1 MFSLHQIL
9 TRYWGF
15 SSFRPLQE
23 EIIQSVLSDQDTLAL
38 LPTGGGKSIC
48 YQLPAL
54 AKEGMCLVISPLIS
68 LMKDQVDNLKSKG
81 IPAAA
86 IYSGMHPNE
95 QERILSNARFGALK
109 LLYISPERL
118 STERIRELVKKTHI
132 SLLAVDEAH
141 CISQWGY
148 DFRPPYLKIADIRP
162 FIPGTPVLALTATAT
177 PRVIT
182 DIQAKLGFRPPH
194 LIRQSFERKN
204 LTYVVVKEEDKPG
217 RLLKILGRIRGSGI
231 IYVRN
236 RRESKLIA
244 EFLKKNRIT
253 AEFYHA
259 GLVQKVRDQRQN
271 AWLKEETRIMVATN
285 AFGMGIDKPN
295 VRIVIHMD
303 LPDCIEAYFQ
313 EAGRA
318 GRDEKQAYAILLYE
332 KSDILDAR
340 SNLAAAFP
348 EIKTIR
354 NVYQALGNYFQI
366 PAGSGK
372 DSVFDFDITDF
383 SERYKFT
390 TVVAYNSLR
399 FLEKEG
405 YILLSDAIHRPSRI
419 FIRADKESLYRLQV
433 ENEFYDRLLK
443 VILRSYTGV
452 MTEFVSFHEAELA
465 RRAGITTAALTD
477 HLNRLEKLGILD
489 FLPSSDKPQIT
500 YLDERLDGK
509 DISIS
514 RENYHD
520 RMKEAST
527 RLEAMVDY
535 AESLSVCRSQ
545 LLLGYFGETESKR
558 CGKCDICLER
568 NKLSLNEMEYDEIVS
583 KIMPLLEAGPSDING
598 LVKAA
603 YPIHEDKVIMAIRWL
618 IDNGKIVKTSD
629 GLLKSGGRI

>member
-1 MFSLHQIL
+1 
-9 TRYWGF
+9 
-15 SSFRPLQE
+15 LQE
-23 EIIQSVLSDQDTLAL
+23 EIIQSVLSGRDTLAL

-48 YQLPAL
+48 YQVPAL
-54 AKEGMCLVISPLIS
+54 VKEGICLVVSPLIS

-86 IYSGMHPNE
+86 VYSGMHPNE

-118 STERIRELVKKTHI
+118 STERIRELVKKTQI

-148 DFRPPYLKIADIRP
+148 DFRPPYLKISDIRP

-177 PRVIT
+177 PHVT
-182 DIQAKLGFRPPH
+182 SDIQVKLGFRPHH

-204 LTYVVVKEEDKPG
+204 LTYVVVKEGDKPG
-217 RLLKILGRIRGSGI
+217 RLLKILGRLRGSGI

-244 EFLKKNRIT
+244 EFLKKNRIS
-253 AEFYHA
+253 ADFYHA
-259 GLVQKVRDQRQN
+259 GLLQKVRDQRQN

-332 KSDILDAR
+332 KADILDSR

-372 DSVFDFDITDF
+372 DSVLDLDITDF

-390 TVVAYNSLR
+390 TVVAYNSMR

-433 ENEFYDRLLK
+433 ENEFYDHLLK

-465 RRAGITTAALTD
+465 RRAGIPTAALTD
-477 HLNRLEKLGILD
+477 HIKRLEKLGILD
-489 FLPSSDKPQIT
+489 YLPSSDKPQIA

-520 RMKEAST
+520 RMKEASA
-527 RLEAMVDY
+527 RLDAMVDY
-535 AESLSVCRSQ
+535 AESVSKCRSQ

-558 CGKCDICLER
+558 CGKCDVCLER

-583 KIMPLLEAGPSDING
+583 KIRPLLEAGPTDING

-603 YPIHEDKVIMAIRWL
+603 YPIHEDKVIMAVRWL
-618 IDNGKIVKTSD
+618 IDNGKIVKTSE
-629 GLLKSGGRI
+629 GCLKSGGRI